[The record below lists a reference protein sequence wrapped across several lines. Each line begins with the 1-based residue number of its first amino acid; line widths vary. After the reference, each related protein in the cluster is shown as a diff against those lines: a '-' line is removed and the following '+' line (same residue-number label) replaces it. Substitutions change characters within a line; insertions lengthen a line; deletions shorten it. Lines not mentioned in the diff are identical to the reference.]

1 MVGGNSSQSPV
12 PEAEMIGTVEAML
25 RDRLPANWGVAV
37 ERPDGSP
44 VWSSDALLRLRAPS
58 GSTLA
63 VAVEVKR
70 LVEPR
75 DVPRLR
81 ERLNRELD
89 RGVHTV
95 GLVAARYLS
104 PSVRTQ
110 LIEAGLSFA
119 DATGNLHLRADEPAV
134 FVADRGA
141 DSDPWRGRGR
151 PLGTLKGAPAAQV
164 VRALL
169 DRRGP
174 WKIRQLID
182 ASNASTGSVY
192 RVVEFL
198 ESEALLVRDDR
209 GLMHVPDWS
218 KLLRRWSED
227 YQFLSTNAV
236 TRWIAPR
243 GVESAIRLASESGQD
258 DYAVTGSVAAA
269 SWAPYAPAR
278 SIMAFTSNPTAT
290 AERWGLRPTETGANI
305 LLAAPQ
311 YPALVAG
318 VTRRADGLVIAATAQ
333 VAADLLNGPGRAP
346 NEAEELMDWMKTNES
361 IWR

>member
-1 MVGGNSSQSPV
+1 MTGRKLSEGPVSV
-12 PEAEMIGTVEAML
+12 PEMISAVEAML
-25 RDRLPANWGVAV
+25 RDRLPASWGVAV
-37 ERPDGSP
+37 EQTGDSP
-44 VWSSDALLRLRAPS
+44 LWSPDALIRLRAPS
-58 GSTLA
+58 GSTLT
-63 VAVEVKR
+63 VAVETKR

-81 ERLNRELD
+81 ERLDRELD
-89 RGVHTV
+89 RGVRTV

-104 PSVRTQ
+104 PSVRTE
-110 LIEAGLSFA
+110 LIGAGLSFA

-151 PLGTLKGAPAAQV
+151 PRGTLKGAPAAQV

-169 DRRGP
+169 DQPGP
-174 WKIRQLID
+174 WKIRKLID
-182 ASNASTGSVY
+182 ASTASTGSVY

-198 ESEALLVRDDR
+198 ESEALLIRDDR

-243 GVESAIRLASESGQD
+243 GVETAIRQASEEDHD

-290 AERWGLRPTETGANI
+290 AERWGLRSTDAGANV
-305 LLAAPQ
+305 LLAAPK
-311 YPALVAG
+311 YPALMAG
-318 VTRRADGLVIAATAQ
+318 AKRRADGLMIAATAQ

-346 NEAEELMDWMKTNES
+346 NEAEELMDWMKANEPA
-361 IWR
+361 WR

>member
-1 MVGGNSSQSPV
+1 MVEVDSAEGPV
-12 PEAEMIGTVEAML
+12 SEAALIGKVEAML
-25 RDRLPANWGVAV
+25 RDRLPASWGVTV
-37 ERPDGSP
+37 EELGGEPA
-44 VWSSDALLRLRAPS
+44 WSADALLRLRAPS
-58 GSTLA
+58 GRTLT
-63 VAVEVKR
+63 VVVEAKR

-81 ERLNRELD
+81 EQLNV
-89 RGVHTV
+89 GIGHGAQTV

-104 PSVRTQ
+104 PSVRTR
-110 LIEAGLSFA
+110 LIDAGLSFA
-119 DATGNLHLRADEPAV
+119 DATGNLYLRAEEPAV

-151 PLGTLKGAPAAQV
+151 PRGTLKGAPAAQV

-169 DRRGP
+169 DQPGP

-182 ASNASTGSVY
+182 ASKASTGSVY

-198 ESEALLVRDDR
+198 ESEALLIRDDR
-209 GLMHVPDWS
+209 GLIHVPDWS

-243 GVESAIRLASESGQD
+243 GVETAIRQASEEDHD

-290 AERWGLRPTETGANI
+290 AERWGLRSTDAGANV
-305 LLAAPQ
+305 LLAAPK
-311 YPALVAG
+311 YPALMAG
-318 VTRRADGLVIAATAQ
+318 AKRRADGLMIAATAQ

-346 NEAEELMDWMKTNES
+346 NEAEELMDWMNANEPA
-361 IWR
+361 WR